1 MTSLYL
7 RNPSRSE
14 AKKLLLLKTHVLLRT
29 HVLYSIS
36 DQNRK
41 KEVVRDTRI
50 AQTHHLCTPL
60 CAYSALYSAT
70 YF

>member
-14 AKKLLLLKTHVLLRT
+14 AKKLLLLRT